1 MSQETFVDS
10 GLEVQPKVEPSDGDS
25 LPTSSST
32 PDSSDLSWR
41 LLVLTKEKLA
51 SLWEQFKE
59 FPVAF
64 DDVTKGDPQHFMKV
78 MFDPTNI
85 FYEIYNEDDVTV
97 GIASAASVRP
107 RIDAVIHLTMF
118 DRRLRGREELFRD
131 ILADLFNKAA
141 LRRVTAAVPGNRATT
156 RKLLERLSF
165 THEGV
170 LREAM
175 PFEGQFVDVNIYGL
189 LREEL

>member
-1 MSQETFVDS
+1 MSRQ
-10 GLEVQPKVEPSDGDS
+10 
-25 LPTSSST
+25 
-32 PDSSDLSWR
+32 DSSDLNWR

-51 SLWEQFKE
+51 SLWAQFKD
-59 FPVAF
+59 FPIAF

-78 MFDPTNI
+78 MFDPTNV
-85 FYEIYNEDDVTV
+85 FYEIYNQDDVTV

-107 RIDAVIHLTMF
+107 RLDAVIHLTMF
-118 DRRLRGREELFRD
+118 DRRLRGREGLFRS
-131 ILADLFNKAA
+131 ILTDLFEKAA

-156 RKLLERLSF
+156 RKLLERLGF
-165 THEGV
+165 VHEGV

-175 PFEGQFVDVNIYGL
+175 PMDGSFIDVGIYGL